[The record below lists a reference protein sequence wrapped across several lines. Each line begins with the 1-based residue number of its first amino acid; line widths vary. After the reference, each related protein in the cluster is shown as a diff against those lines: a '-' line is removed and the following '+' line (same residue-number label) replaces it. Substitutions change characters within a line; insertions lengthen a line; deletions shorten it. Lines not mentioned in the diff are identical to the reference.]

1 MTTHPAATQSPSVML
16 QLRDSTAHLHSQAEG
31 HAFQRSLVSGTVTRE
46 DYARYLQQM
55 LLVHQALENAL
66 RAAAPKVPAIN
77 RVVTSEQY
85 QEPYLLEDLRFYGA
99 SATAVKPLPSTSAL
113 IKRISAAWNSTPVA
127 LLGFHY
133 VLEGSNNGNR
143 FIARAIR
150 GAFRLSGAE
159 GLRYLDPYADR
170 QREVW
175 AAFKTAMDAESFSEA
190 DAHAMVDAAKAMF
203 EGITAI
209 SQDLVAKAS

>member
-1 MTTHPAATQSPSVML
+1 ML
-16 QLRDSTAHLHSQAEG
+16 LLRDSTTHLHSQAEG

-46 DYARYLQQM
+46 NYARYLQQM
-55 LLVHQALENAL
+55 LLVHQALESAL
-66 RAAAPKVPAIN
+66 RAAAAKLPAVS
-77 RVVTSEQY
+77 RVVTPEQY
-85 QEPYLLEDLRFYGA
+85 QEPYLLEDLRYYGA
-99 SATAVKPLPSTSAL
+99 PSANLQPLPSTSAL
-113 IKRISAAWNSTPVA
+113 INRIHSVAANTPVA

-150 GAFRLSGAE
+150 GAFKISGAE
-159 GLRYLDPYADR
+159 GVRYLDPYGDR

-175 AAFKTAMDAESFSEA
+175 AAFKVAMDAESFSEA
-190 DAHAMVDAAKAMF
+190 DSQAMVEAAKAMF

-209 SQDLVAKAS
+209 SQDLAGHAA